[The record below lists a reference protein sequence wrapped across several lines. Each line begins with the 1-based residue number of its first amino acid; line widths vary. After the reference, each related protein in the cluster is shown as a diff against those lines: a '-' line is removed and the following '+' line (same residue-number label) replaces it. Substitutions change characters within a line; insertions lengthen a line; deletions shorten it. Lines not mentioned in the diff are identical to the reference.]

1 MGRLPL
7 PPFTKLMRW
16 ARGQA
21 IEVKDATEAWGA
33 AEAENTEAEN
43 PEAEKKRY
51 RSRATRGKYL
61 GAKPLKP
68 RMPPKLGVRPK
79 PRTPRPR
86 TPRPKTPRPRRSATA
101 AARPEENT

>member
-16 ARGQA
+16 ARSQA

-33 AEAENTEAEN
+33 AEAENAEAEN

-61 GAKPLKP
+61 ELN
-68 RMPPKLGVRPK
+68 PPTL
-79 PRTPRPR
+79 
-86 TPRPKTPRPRRSATA
+86 PRRVLRRVRIGLVFARASDSNQSMQLIATLA
-101 AARPEENT
+101 HS